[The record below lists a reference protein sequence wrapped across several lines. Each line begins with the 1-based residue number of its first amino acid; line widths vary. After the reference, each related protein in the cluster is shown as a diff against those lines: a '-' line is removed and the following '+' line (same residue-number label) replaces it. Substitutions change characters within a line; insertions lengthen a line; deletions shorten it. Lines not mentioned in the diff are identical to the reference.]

1 MARKATKSKTPKMFR
16 LNMLIEQDLVDAIDE
31 LRAQQPGL
39 SPNRSD
45 AIRSLLRWAIENRP
59 KKPLRKLEE

>member
-1 MARKATKSKTPKMFR
+1 MHR
-16 LNMLIEQDLVDAIDE
+16 LNMLIEEDLLDAIDA

-45 AIRSLLRWAIENRP
+45 AIRSLLRWALEHRP
-59 KKPLRKLEE
+59 TKAPLRKLEE